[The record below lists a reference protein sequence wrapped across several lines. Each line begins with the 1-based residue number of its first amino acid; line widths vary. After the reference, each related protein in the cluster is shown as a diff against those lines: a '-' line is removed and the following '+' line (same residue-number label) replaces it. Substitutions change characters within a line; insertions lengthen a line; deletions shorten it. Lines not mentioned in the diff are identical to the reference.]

1 MSILGDI
8 FHGANELVSD
18 VLDVPPETLVQI
30 EGRVLSQAAPIA
42 LGIGVGS
49 WLGGLGCDSE
59 GGAA

>member
-8 FHGANELVSD
+8 FHSANEVVAD
-18 VLDVPPETLVQI
+18 VLDVPPEKLELI

-49 WLGGLGCDSE
+49 WLGDLGRDSE
-59 GGAA
+59 GGEI